1 MKLISIILLALVSAF
16 VILNYFSTKMILLTK
31 DEFEIEFKKSEI
43 MHTMYVYQILYKKD
57 NNIFMSKKEMTP
69 FFYKWRENIL
79 YTNFNKLD
87 KKMQDQINQKL
98 KDKL

>member
-1 MKLISIILLALVSAF
+1 MKLISISLLALVSLF
-16 VILNYFSTKMILLTK
+16 IILNYFSTKMILLTK
-31 DEFEIEFKKSEI
+31 YEFEIEFKKSETI
-43 MHTMYVYQILYKKD
+43 HTLYVYQILYKKD

-69 FFYKWRENIL
+69 IINKWRESIL

>member
-1 MKLISIILLALVSAF
+1 MKLISISLLALVSLF
-16 VILNYFSTKMILLTK
+16 IILNYFSTKMILLTK
-31 DEFEIEFKKSEI
+31 DEFEIEFKKSETI
-43 MHTMYVYQILYKKD
+43 HTLYVYQILYKKD

-69 FFYKWRENIL
+69 IINKWRESIL

-87 KKMQDQINQKL
+87 KKMQYQINQKL

>member
-1 MKLISIILLALVSAF
+1 MKLISISLLALVSLF
-16 VILNYFSTKMILLTK
+16 IILNYFSTKMILLTK
-31 DEFEIEFKKSEI
+31 DEFEIEFKKSETI
-43 MHTMYVYQILYKKD
+43 HTLYVYQILYKKD

-69 FFYKWRENIL
+69 IINKWRESIL